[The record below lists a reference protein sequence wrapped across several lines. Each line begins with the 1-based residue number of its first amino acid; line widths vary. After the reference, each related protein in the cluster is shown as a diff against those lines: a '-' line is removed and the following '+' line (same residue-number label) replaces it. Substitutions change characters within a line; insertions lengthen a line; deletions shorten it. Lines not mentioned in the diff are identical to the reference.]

1 MKDTVR
7 ILIVD
12 DDPDFLYLINKLLK
26 KHPQFEIVGTCKSK
40 HDALSAALNSQ
51 PDIVLMD
58 LNLGS
63 SSADG
68 IQASREIRI
77 LTDAKVV
84 ILTAL
89 DAPEVIIQATKKS
102 FASGYV
108 FKDQMNLLAENILA
122 LSRGYTAQE
131 YQIAMAALSDL
142 SKAEMVVFQKLMGE
156 KIQLQ
161 SSPKTI
167 SNQTTQILKKLGLES
182 KAELQHVFGIF
193 YNRTKS

>member
-12 DDPDFLYLINKLLK
+12 DDSDFLYLIYKLLK
-26 KHPQFEIVGTCKSK
+26 KHPLLEIIGTCKSK

-63 SSADG
+63 SFADG

-77 LTDAKVV
+77 LTNAKVL
-84 ILTAL
+84 ILTVL
-89 DAPEVIIQATKKS
+89 DAPEIITQATKKA

-108 FKDQMNLLAENILA
+108 FKNQMDFLVENILA
-122 LSRGYTAQE
+122 LSRGHTAQE
-131 YQIAMAALSDL
+131 YQIAMTALSDL
-142 SKAEMVVFQKLMGE
+142 SKAEMVVFRKLMGE

-182 KAELQHVFGIF
+182 KAELQHVFGTL
-193 YNRTKS
+193 YNRTES